1 MATEAEKLYTDTTTE
16 NTTPA
21 AAPTDTTTP
30 ATAETPAAAVNTGAI
45 YKTGNQTLDNYNQT
59 RMDQIDQMYAAQK
72 DSALKQLESAHNINM
87 SERQA
92 ARDKITPKYQESR
105 NEAGATYE
113 RQRRNDNLQAAMNG
127 LNTGAGSQMR
137 LSASNAYQSGQAQLL
152 KAENEALAEADRGM
166 LTLGEQ
172 YQADVAKAL
181 SDNDAQK
188 AAAYLSEYSQQYE
201 RMMDEAKQMAAYGDF
216 SLYAALYGQEAAAG
230 MQRSW
235 DLQNPALAYALG
247 RITADEYF
255 KMTGKYPPGYGG
267 GGGGSSGGGGGG
279 YYGGNGG
286 DEPPTEKYNLTTQD
300 LYTLEATGASEKDIQ
315 NFINNNAS
323 NPTEASA
330 AYKKVLQGQ
339 LNAGEAMW
347 DRGSKSTAT
356 TTTSKNTTTNKSSG
370 NVVTQIANKASEIYN
385 SAKSAA
391 TSAAKSLA
399 STLNK
404 NKTKF

>member
-16 NTTPA
+16 KTTPA

-72 DSALKQLESAHNINM
+72 DSALKQLESAHNISM

-92 ARDKITPKYQESR
+92 AKDKITPKYQESR

-216 SLYAALYGQEAAAG
+216 SLYAALYGQEAATG

-267 GGGGSSGGGGGG
+267 GGGGSSSGGGRSYGYGGG
-279 YYGGNGG
+279 SGGGEETSTISAEDLKALRAANPDATDAQIRDAAKEAGVNLPVRTVAESYG
-286 DEPPTEKYNLTTQD
+286 
-300 LYTLEATGASEKDIQ
+300 YTLQ
-315 NFINNNAS
+315 N
-323 NPTEASA
+323 NPMSKAQA
-330 AYKKVLQGQ
+330 AYQS
-339 LNAGEAMW
+339 N
-347 DRGSKSTAT
+347 SN
-356 TTTSKNTTTNKSSG
+356 NTTHSG
-370 NVVTQIANKASEIYN
+370 TTHSGSGGTFDEKKTIGQKIYG
-385 SAKSAA
+385 AI
-391 TSAAKSLA
+391 TSLLK
-399 STLNK
+399 
-404 NKTKF
+404 